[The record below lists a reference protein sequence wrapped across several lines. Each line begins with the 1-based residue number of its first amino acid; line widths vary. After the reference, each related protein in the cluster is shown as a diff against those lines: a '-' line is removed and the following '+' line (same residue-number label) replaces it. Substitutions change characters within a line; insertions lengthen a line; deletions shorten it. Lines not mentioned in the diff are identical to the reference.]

1 MQLRRPWDWHD
12 PRLLGQEPGERNLG
26 RRCVLALSNAN
37 REALPHQ
44 FAQLA
49 HGAHQQPFVGI
60 EIEMLPT
67 SVCFKSP
74 ASVDEESL
82 ATERRA
88 AVFVFPAD
96 WREGAALGRL

>member
-1 MQLRRPWDWHD
+1 MGRDATVGLRSPVKGIVSSDCSD
-12 PRLLGQEPGERNLG
+12 NATG
-26 RRCVLALSNAN
+26 VLALSNAN